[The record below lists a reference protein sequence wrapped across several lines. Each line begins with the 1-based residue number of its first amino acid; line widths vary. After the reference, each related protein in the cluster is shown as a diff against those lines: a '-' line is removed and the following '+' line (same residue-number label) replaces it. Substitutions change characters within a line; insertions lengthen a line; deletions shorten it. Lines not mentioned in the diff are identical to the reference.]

1 MQRTNHFASSNCL
14 PDFIN
19 ISVHFIV
26 ITIALEFSDPQ
37 LCLYILNFPKR
48 KNYQL
53 NFPNYNINN
62 NNKTLCLEL
71 ESKFLSFHYSAFQ
84 ELWGLI
90 LESSKSK

>member
-1 MQRTNHFASSNCL
+1 MQRTNHVASSNCL

-48 KNYQL
+48 KT
-53 NFPNYNINN
+53 IN
-62 NNKTLCLEL
+62 
-71 ESKFLSFHYSAFQ
+71 
-84 ELWGLI
+84 
-90 LESSKSK
+90 